1 MLSVTS
7 ALGAAKSAN
16 ELSVATARRHA
27 ILTTCWGARVAVS
40 LSVTSAGLRQS
51 ASAMS
56 VAVRTVWQTTR
67 ALIATNALGTEA
79 FPIVPTDT

>member
-1 MLSVTS
+1 M
-7 ALGAAKSAN
+7 
-16 ELSVATARRHA
+16 
-27 ILTTCWGARVAVS
+27 S